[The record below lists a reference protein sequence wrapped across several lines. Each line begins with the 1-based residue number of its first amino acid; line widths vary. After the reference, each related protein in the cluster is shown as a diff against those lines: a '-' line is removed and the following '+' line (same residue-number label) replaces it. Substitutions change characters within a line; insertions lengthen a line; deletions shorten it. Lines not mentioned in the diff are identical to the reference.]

1 MPQAKKDAV
10 VRARELR
17 LNSTDAERRLWRHL
31 RNHQVNG
38 WQFRRQHPVPPYFAD
53 FACVEARLIV
63 EADGGQ
69 HADNDADLK
78 RTAYLEKRGWR
89 VLRFW
94 NNEILESTD
103 HVIETIAAA
112 LGPHPNPPPLR
123 GRGGKAIISSALRV
137 EEKKDP
143 GECP

>member
-38 WQFRRQHPVPPYFAD
+38 WQFRRQHPIPPFFAD

-69 HADNDADLK
+69 HADNESDLK
-78 RTAYLEKRGWR
+78 RTVFMEKRGWR

-103 HVIETIAAA
+103 YVIETIAAA

-123 GRGGKAIISSALRV
+123 GRGGKVIASSTPSV
-137 EEKKDP
+137 QEK
-143 GECP
+143 E

>member
-17 LNSTDAERRLWRHL
+17 INSTDAERRLWRHL
-31 RNHQVNG
+31 RNYQVNG
-38 WQFRRQHPVPPYFAD
+38 WQFRRQHPIPPYFAD

-69 HADNDADLK
+69 HAENEKDLK
-78 RTAYLEKRGWR
+78 RTAYLEWRGWQ

-94 NNEILESTD
+94 NNEILESTE

-123 GRGGKAIISSALRV
+123 GRGDEITSLPYR
-137 EEKKDP
+137 
-143 GECP
+143 